1 MKTINTVVAA
11 MALSTLSFGVFAAE
25 PVTASQAQNMNKIGV
40 VSADGASTL
49 DALEAKLAEKA
60 AAAGASGYSITSATN
75 NNKLSGTAV
84 IYKEF
89 VGRIRRLR
97 RIRQQMPDATLPRL
111 IRPTKSE
118 PLAGSGVYATFSTSI
133 SLSVCRQ
140 THML

>member
-60 AAAGASGYSITSATN
+60 AGASGYSITSATN

-84 IYKEF
+84 IYK
-89 VGRIRRLR
+89 
-97 RIRQQMPDATLPRL
+97 
-111 IRPTKSE
+111 
-118 PLAGSGVYATFSTSI
+118 
-133 SLSVCRQ
+133 
-140 THML
+140 

>member
-84 IYKEF
+84 TVVSLKEQNRKRER
-89 VGRIRRLR
+89 GGKEHDI
-97 RIRQQMPDATLPRL
+97 
-111 IRPTKSE
+111 
-118 PLAGSGVYATFSTSI
+118 
-133 SLSVCRQ
+133 
-140 THML
+140 

>member
-49 DALEAKLAEKA
+49 DAL
-60 AAAGASGYSITSATN
+60 TSATN

-84 IYKEF
+84 IYK
-89 VGRIRRLR
+89 
-97 RIRQQMPDATLPRL
+97 
-111 IRPTKSE
+111 
-118 PLAGSGVYATFSTSI
+118 
-133 SLSVCRQ
+133 
-140 THML
+140 

>member
-49 DALEAKLAEKA
+49 DAWKRNWLKA

-84 IYKEF
+84 IYK
-89 VGRIRRLR
+89 
-97 RIRQQMPDATLPRL
+97 
-111 IRPTKSE
+111 
-118 PLAGSGVYATFSTSI
+118 
-133 SLSVCRQ
+133 
-140 THML
+140 

>member
-11 MALSTLSFGVFAAE
+11 MALLTLSFGVFAAE
-25 PVTASQAQNMNKIGV
+25 PVTASQAQSMNKIGV

-84 IYKEF
+84 IYK
-89 VGRIRRLR
+89 
-97 RIRQQMPDATLPRL
+97 
-111 IRPTKSE
+111 
-118 PLAGSGVYATFSTSI
+118 
-133 SLSVCRQ
+133 
-140 THML
+140 

>member
-60 AAAGASGYSITSATN
+60 AAVPVPVDTAS
-75 NNKLSGTAV
+75 L
-84 IYKEF
+84 
-89 VGRIRRLR
+89 
-97 RIRQQMPDATLPRL
+97 LP
-111 IRPTKSE
+111 PT
-118 PLAGSGVYATFSTSI
+118 TI
-133 SLSVCRQ
+133 N
-140 THML
+140 

>member
-60 AAAGASGYSITSATN
+60 AAAGASGYSITSATDAPRD
-75 NNKLSGTAV
+75 KCTLSCAINGIHAAFHYLKKNYISGCVMTV
-84 IYKEF
+84 
-89 VGRIRRLR
+89 
-97 RIRQQMPDATLPRL
+97 
-111 IRPTKSE
+111 PT
-118 PLAGSGVYATFSTSI
+118 GW
-133 SLSVCRQ
+133 
-140 THML
+140 